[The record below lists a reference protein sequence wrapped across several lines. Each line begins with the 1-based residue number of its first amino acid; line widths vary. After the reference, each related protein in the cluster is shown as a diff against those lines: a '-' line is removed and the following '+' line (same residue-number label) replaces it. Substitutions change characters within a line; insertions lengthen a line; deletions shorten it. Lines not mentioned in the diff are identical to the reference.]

1 MPFSIPEF
9 SDSDSEASSS
19 WRGRVL
25 ENLRVAFSIPHQ
37 QVHPANTAPG
47 PFASVNT
54 STRYGS
60 AQGISMF
67 THIGVLTGIVL
78 LLASTNPPVTGVKQ
92 TLIRGIDRGFHFFPP
107 AEQTTGKPSLGP
119 VGGGSNHDSAL
130 AKIGN
135 LVPPSSMPLAPPRLP
150 HSNDEA
156 LPVPPSVFD
165 PDAPAAVPITTNL
178 GLPWMEKDTNSA
190 GKDGGKGIGNRPGNA
205 MGDDD
210 GEEAGAGGPAGNYA
224 NVVSQ
229 PACLHCPEPPYTD
242 EARKAKLQGNVTL
255 RVLIGA
261 DGRASRIQLVKGL
274 GMGLDEQALLS
285 VRSWRFIPARDA
297 RREPVPTWVT
307 IETRFQLF

>member
-1 MPFSIPEF
+1 
-9 SDSDSEASSS
+9 
-19 WRGRVL
+19 
-25 ENLRVAFSIPHQ
+25 
-37 QVHPANTAPG
+37 
-47 PFASVNT
+47 
-54 STRYGS
+54 
-60 AQGISMF
+60 
-67 THIGVLTGIVL
+67 
-78 LLASTNPPVTGVKQ
+78 
-92 TLIRGIDRGFHFFPP
+92 
-107 AEQTTGKPSLGP
+107 
-119 VGGGSNHDSAL
+119 
-130 AKIGN
+130 
-135 LVPPSSMPLAPPRLP
+135 VPPSSMPLAPPRLP
-150 HSNDEA
+150 HLKDEA
-156 LPVPPSVFD
+156 LPVPPAVFD
-165 PDAPAAVPITTNL
+165 PNAPAVVPTINNL
-178 GLPWMEKDTNSA
+178 GLPWMDKDTLSA
-190 GKDGGKGIGNRPGNA
+190 GNAGGKGIGNRHGDA
-205 MGDDD
+205 VGDDE